1 MKMES
6 GWVNRAKRSA
16 AETFPPPFSS
26 SASSIS
32 QWLNPTENWSAR
44 SWKADFPK
52 SQSRWE
58 KSKRQAAQCSWFV
71 TDSEVSTQEKVRTTA
86 SDLPWIKTTVSG
98 ALSSPATWFSAAL
111 LTRGLQP
118 GDHKPTEMR
127 RVSSGDQAGG
137 IESSGE
143 FQCPQQRGALD
154 VGSGHSGHLG
164 LLLKPPESHPM
175 SKGDP
180 LKADLPQY
188 CKECKFHEIPPDI
201 KEVGVKHFW
210 EKLQPNSLGSLKGG
224 SSPVGDP
231 AAQTLTLT
239 LFDSVSFQ
247 PLTFKEPCFEESTKV
262 TEEPKLIQKLQ
273 LDITHEKQDLFCMI
287 DTESNFDSV
296 LTSRRANYPGFN
308 NPRDWAFSIGF
319 LAEST
324 HVKCPQGSDVSVS
337 VVSMTVY
344 RADRSDTE
352 NSPNQI
358 HANSALRFQLSQE
371 NLKEKAVF
379 KIRQT
384 YEDRNGFRQA
394 KAKAWPSDM
403 HEATEEER
411 AEDLQ
416 MTGPAH
422 LEISDYAVDM

>member
-1 MKMES
+1 
-6 GWVNRAKRSA
+6 
-16 AETFPPPFSS
+16 
-26 SASSIS
+26 
-32 QWLNPTENWSAR
+32 
-44 SWKADFPK
+44 
-52 SQSRWE
+52 
-58 KSKRQAAQCSWFV
+58 
-71 TDSEVSTQEKVRTTA
+71 
-86 SDLPWIKTTVSG
+86 
-98 ALSSPATWFSAAL
+98 
-111 LTRGLQP
+111 
-118 GDHKPTEMR
+118 
-127 RVSSGDQAGG
+127 
-137 IESSGE
+137 
-143 FQCPQQRGALD
+143 
-154 VGSGHSGHLG
+154 
-164 LLLKPPESHPM
+164 
-175 SKGDP
+175 
-180 LKADLPQY
+180 
-188 CKECKFHEIPPDI
+188 
-201 KEVGVKHFW
+201 
-210 EKLQPNSLGSLKGG
+210 
-224 SSPVGDP
+224 
-231 AAQTLTLT
+231 
-239 LFDSVSFQ
+239 
-247 PLTFKEPCFEESTKV
+247 
-262 TEEPKLIQKLQ
+262 
-273 LDITHEKQDLFCMI
+273 MI

-324 HVKCPQGSDVSVS
+324 HVKCPQVHLA
-337 VVSMTVY
+337 VY